1 MDDFNEIE
9 FSKLYDEATFAILM
23 AYDFHKKSKILMEN
37 GRMKSASD
45 QIQIVRQ
52 NAEKLNAIIIKIM
65 VGLEEHQNNMGN
77 DWVFQKTITDEFI
90 GKYGGL

>member
-9 FSKLYDEATFAILM
+9 LSKLYDEATFVILM
-23 AYDFHKKSKILMEN
+23 AYDHHKKSRILMEN
-37 GRMKSASD
+37 GRMKSATD

-52 NAEKLNAIIIKIM
+52 NAEKLHVILNKIM
-65 VGLEEHQNNMGN
+65 GGLEDHQNNMGN